1 MYDNN
6 NYNNFNGTSGGEP
19 PVNNQNENQGF
30 NDNQNYNNNQ
40 GFNPDYSVGSN
51 NQSYGN
57 DPYGD
62 SESYR
67 ERHSFFENGQ
77 QNVAPTTTK
86 LLIHMNGELLQIM
99 DRIIL
104 ETLTTKRLRKKR
116 SL

>member
-1 MYDNN
+1 MR
-6 NYNNFNGTSGGEP
+6 TKVLMIIRTTITTE
-19 PVNNQNENQGF
+19 
-30 NDNQNYNNNQ
+30 

-77 QNVAPTTTK
+77 QNVAP
-86 LLIHMNGELLQIM
+86 NYN
-99 DRIIL
+99 
-104 ETLTTKRLRKKR
+104 ETVNSYEWGTASK
-116 SL
+116 

>member
-62 SESYR
+62 SESYLSLKTVSR
-67 ERHSFFENGQ
+67 MLHL
-77 QNVAPTTTK
+77 TTTK

-99 DRIIL
+99 DRITL
-104 ETLTTKRLRKKR
+104 ETSTTKRLRKKR